1 MNSKVETQ
9 GSPMDSVKLGI
20 ALLLLGSA
28 IVAFYYFADQSLLLR
43 VVGLLAM
50 AGISLAILLQTDIGR
65 RSLGMVQDA
74 RAEVRKVVWPSRAE
88 TVQTT
93 LAVIVMVLII
103 GILLWLMDMFLG
115 WGIRI
120 VSGIG
125 G

>member
-1 MNSKVETQ
+1 
-9 GSPMDSVKLGI
+9 MDSVKLGI